1 MYVASEHPSIPQ
13 DVWMTLNEMG
23 GENSLAK
30 FWSCGIDQNL
40 SKKMCIHMYVY
51 IYNHTWF
58 AEDVELIKT
67 SCTCA
72 WKSLDLHK
80 NPGLHFLLAMI
91 HFGGSRDS
99 IWFNRLNRREL
110 SIKPLHPS
118 HEPIPVVS
126 SPPSLLR
133 KFFITRDAWWSR
145 AMSGDVCK
153 PGEPPL
159 NNWKKC
165 GEAEFNVVKLG
176 VILV

>member
-13 DVWMTLNEMG
+13 DVWMTLMKWVVKTHWPSFEVAELIKTYQRKCVYTCM
-23 GENSLAK
+23 
-30 FWSCGIDQNL
+30 
-40 SKKMCIHMYVY
+40 Y

-80 NPGLHFLLAMI
+80 NPGLHFFVGHDSLRWIKRFNMI
-91 HFGGSRDS
+91 QSPQPQRIEHQA
-99 IWFNRLNRREL
+99 
-110 SIKPLHPS
+110 HPS

-133 KFFITRDAWWSR
+133 KFFTRDAWWSR